1 MVKIS
6 KLPGIVNTVSYLGYY
21 NKKFFSVGDLG
32 LGSRDFNS
40 DGQLIR
46 RDKLCAEIIDGWGL
60 ELADVYINEL
70 FYQVRPE
77 IHILRMRY
85 YLTWFTKLDAW

>member
-1 MVKIS
+1 M
-6 KLPGIVNTVSYLGYY
+6 
-21 NKKFFSVGDLG
+21 GDLG

-40 DGQLIR
+40 NGQLVR

-60 ELADVYINEL
+60 ELADIYINEQ

-77 IHILRMRY
+77 IHILRMRH
-85 YLTWFTKLDAW
+85 YLTWFTKLDAWWVIKEHKP